1 MTGAELVIGERVT
14 LRDGSEILL
23 RPISSTDKALLKAG
37 FERLSPESRYRRFF
51 TQIRHLTDTQLAYFT
66 DIDHYDHEALLA
78 LAPTGEAVGVARWIR
93 LADRPDAAEV
103 AVTVADDWQ
112 GRGVAT
118 ELLHRLVARARKLGI
133 KHFTASCLSAN
144 HAVIEV
150 LEQLGATH
158 FRHPEAGVTELEID
172 LPKQVMAGGALRR
185 ALRGAAAGELQP
197 RPLDRAPTRPL
208 SVEA

>member
-14 LRDGSEILL
+14 LRDGFEILL
-23 RPISSTDKALLKAG
+23 RPISPTDKALLNAS
-37 FERLSPESRYRRFF
+37 FERLSPESRYRRFLS
-51 TQIRHLTDTQLAYFT
+51 QIRHLTGAQLAYFT

-78 LAPTGEAVGVARWIR
+78 LAPTGEAVGVARWVR

-133 KHFTASCLSAN
+133 NHFTASCLAAN
-144 HAVIEV
+144 HAVIDV
-150 LEQLGATH
+150 LEKLGATR
-158 FRHPEAGVTELEID
+158 FSHPEAGVTELEID
-172 LPKQVMAGGALRR
+172 LSEQVVAGGALRR

-197 RPLDRAPTRPL
+197 LPLGRAPRRPL
-208 SVEA
+208 SIGA

>member
-1 MTGAELVIGERVT
+1 MTGAELVIGERVR
-14 LRDGSEILL
+14 LRDGFEILL
-23 RPISSTDKALLKAG
+23 RRISPTDKALLNAG

-51 TQIRHLTDTQLAYFT
+51 SQIRHLTDAQLAYFT

-78 LAPTGEAVGVARWIR
+78 LAPTGEAVGVARWVR

-133 KHFTASCLSAN
+133 DHFTASW
-144 HAVIEV
+144 
-150 LEQLGATH
+150 
-158 FRHPEAGVTELEID
+158 
-172 LPKQVMAGGALRR
+172 K
-185 ALRGAAAGELQP
+185 
-197 RPLDRAPTRPL
+197 
-208 SVEA
+208 SVV